1 MKNLTSFLFCIF
13 AIVLLLSAAC
23 GGGDDDDNGDN
34 DPGDDD
40 DDDDTGGDD
49 DDDDDVPP
57 ETLDLIEGC
66 NPFATSDECLLPYPS
81 AFYQEEDETSATGA
95 RMAYPAD
102 ALPYPDDLPPL
113 EMERFNA
120 ADGSSPAG
128 PILLHFAADV
138 DPDQL
143 TFQREIEESVE
154 IDNPILLI
162 DLVTGELVPHMSE
175 MDRNL
180 KEEYP
185 DRYALIIRPLVPMKM
200 SHRHAVVLKIG
211 LRDDEGNLLESPR
224 AFEVLRDDVP
234 VTNEEIED
242 VRDDYEEM
250 FDFFETLGLSRNEL
264 LLAWDFM
271 VASEDF
277 ELGSIRSIRE
287 RALEEVA
294 EAPFSYSITRNDLDP
309 RADLV
314 RYVEGTF
321 EVPAFLADDNE
332 FDYDE
337 NHHPLRQDG
346 TLSYPFTMLIPK
358 VAETGGE
365 PLPLVIFGHGL
376 FGSGRGYLGGGMQDK
391 LAPVINDAGL
401 IFIATDWIGLSSGDL
416 ELILIEVL
424 PNLNRIQLITDRLQ
438 QSLINNLIL
447 QETAIESMSTDP
459 DLTVG
464 GYPLVDEDRIYYYGG
479 SLGGIQGSSFASISN
494 RVTRSVCS
502 VFGSG
507 WMNLFTRS
515 TNWNLIKPVLDLNYP
530 DPLTQQIGI
539 AFVQH
544 LFDLSDPINL
554 TRMLYEVPPPDVPDE
569 RVIILQEAIGDSQ
582 VPNLTSEML
591 ARAIGVDLMTPSIFD
606 VYGMETTTSPTT
618 DSALIQVYLVDQV
631 EENPPPEENVPPE
644 SGNGAHGDMVFLD
657 HMLEQVELFFN
668 TGEIVNTCDGAC
680 DPD

>member
-1 MKNLTSFLFCIF
+1 MKKLTTFLLC
-13 AIVLLLSAAC
+13 LLALALVFGAAC
-23 GGGDDDDNGDN
+23 GGDDDDDSGDT
-34 DPGDDD
+34 GDDDNDD
-40 DDDDTGGDD
+40 DDDDTGD

-81 AFYQEEDETSATGA
+81 AFYQEEDETSATGV

-113 EMERFNA
+113 EMEKFNA
-120 ADGSSPAG
+120 ADGASPSG

-143 TFQREIEESVE
+143 TFQREIEESVD

-175 MDRNL
+175 MDRNI

-185 DRYALIIRPLVPMKM
+185 DRYALIIRPLAPMEM
-200 SHRHAVVLKIG
+200 GHRHAVVLKKG
-211 LRDDEGNLLESPR
+211 LQDDEGNLLESPR

-234 VTNEEIED
+234 VTNEEIEA

-250 FDFFETLGLSRNEL
+250 FDSLENLGISRDDL

-277 ELGSIRSIRE
+277 ELGSIRSMRE
-287 RALEEVA
+287 RTLEEVA
-294 EAPFSYSITRNDLDP
+294 EAPFSYTITRNDVDP
-309 RADLV
+309 RAELV

-321 EVPAFLADDNE
+321 EVPAFLNEENE

-337 NHHPLRQDG
+337 SHHPIRQDG
-346 TLSYPFTMLIPK
+346 TLSFPFTMLVPK
-358 VAETGGE
+358 VAETSGE

-376 FGSGRGYLGGGMQDK
+376 FGSGRGNLGGGLQDK

-416 ELILIEVL
+416 ELIITQVL

-438 QSLINNLIL
+438 QSLVNNLIL

-459 DLTVG
+459 NLTVG
-464 GYPLVDEDRIYYYGG
+464 AYPLFDEDRIYYYGG
-479 SLGGIQGSSFASISN
+479 SLGGIQGSSFAAISN

-502 VFGSG
+502 VPGSG
-507 WMNLFTRS
+507 WMNMFTRS
-515 TNWNLIKPVLDLNYP
+515 SNWNLIKPVLDLNYP

-539 AFVQH
+539 AFVQL
-544 LFDLSDPINL
+544 LFDLSDPVNL
-554 TRMLYEVPPPDVPDE
+554 TKMLYEVPPADAPDE

-582 VPNLTSEML
+582 VPNLTTEML
-591 ARAIGVDLMTPSIFD
+591 ARAIGVDLMTPSISD
-606 VYGMETTTSPTT
+606 VFGLETVTSPTT
-618 DSALIQVYLVDQV
+618 DPALIQVYMVDEV
-631 EENPPPEENVPPE
+631 EENPPPDENVPPA
-644 SGNGAHGDMVFLD
+644 SDNGAHGGIVFLD
-657 HMLEQVELFFN
+657 HMLEQVAIFFD
-668 TGEIVNTCDGAC
+668 TGVIVQTCDGAC